1 MQRKGKKMPM
11 KNNREYRNFE
21 VRAFIEHRVEEGTE
35 DRQLVKGYASTFNNE
50 YVLYDDG
57 EYEIREKIDAHA
69 FDDTDMSDT
78 IMQYDHQGRVFARV
92 SNGTLSLNI
101 DEVGLEIEG
110 NLGMTD
116 IGRQLYQEIEG
127 GYTTKMSVGMTVDR
141 TRDVWT
147 RKERAGKTI
156 EIRTI
161 NRVKKLYDV
170 SAVSLPANDAT
181 SISVRALTDGVIE
194 KLKAERLEAEKLELE
209 KQKVEL
215 RAKAI
220 IAGRKK

>member
-1 MQRKGKKMPM
+1 MPV
-11 KNNREYRNFE
+11 KSNREYRNFE
-21 VRAFIEHRVEEGTE
+21 VRALELPGSEGEESKKV
-35 DRQLVKGYASTFNNE
+35 VKGYASTFENE

-69 FDDTDMSDT
+69 FDETDMTDV

-92 SNGTLSLNI
+92 SNGTLNLGI
-101 DEVGLEIEG
+101 DEVGLGIEG
-110 NLGMTD
+110 DLGGTD

-147 RKERAGKTI
+147 REERAGKII

-181 SISVRALTDGVIE
+181 SISIRSLTDGVIE

-209 KQKVEL
+209 KQKLEL

-220 IAGRKK
+220 IAGSRK

>member
-1 MQRKGKKMPM
+1 MPIKKD
-11 KNNREYRNFE
+11 REYRNFE
-21 VRAFIEHRVEEGTE
+21 VRALSLQGDEGE
-35 DRQLVKGYASTFNNE
+35 QNKMLVRGYAATFNNE
-50 YVLYDDG
+50 YLLYDDG

-69 FDDTDMSDT
+69 FDETDMSDT

-101 DEVGLEIEG
+101 DEEGLEIEG
-110 NLGMTD
+110 NLGGTD
-116 IGRQLYQEIEG
+116 IGRQLHQEIEG

-141 TRDVWT
+141 TKDVWT
-147 RKERAGKTI
+147 REERAGKI
-156 EIRTI
+156 VEIRTI

-194 KLKAERLEAEKLELE
+194 RLKAERLEAEKLALA
-209 KQKVEL
+209 KKKTEL
-215 RAKAI
+215 RAKAL
-220 IAGRKK
+220 IAGRK